1 MGTNSTLRAYNFH
14 FLPTTA
20 TKRFIYPFPLFTDI
34 MARFE
39 TSGNSALDKEV
50 TIRIRPRSILK
61 ATIFTVLLLLTFF
74 LGRWSV
80 DSSSLENATIA
91 SAVVADV
98 AEAEEPAPVEAEV
111 ADDSSSFSLTGF
123 FKGLFTSSDIEDEI
137 TNAVVA
143 ETNTVN
149 TTVEETPVVNTTTEE
164 NTTVEEPIITTYT
177 KVAVAINDVDFD
189 WKETWGKITK
199 VDYTIKNTETG
210 TIKPDHLGM
219 LVEGYDDFEKKIPLP
234 LSSKTIKAGESAS
247 SKVQVPMGFSYSPV
261 TAGDLTTVE
270 ITFTLYDADNKVMT
284 SFKTA
289 YNLNG

>member
-1 MGTNSTLRAYNFH
+1 
-14 FLPTTA
+14 
-20 TKRFIYPFPLFTDI
+20 

-39 TSGNSALDKEV
+39 TLENSKLDKEIH
-50 TIRIRPRSILK
+50 IRIRPRSVLK
-61 ATIFTVLLLLTFF
+61 GTIFIAILLLTFF

-80 DSSSLENATIA
+80 DPSSLGSTTIE
-91 SAVVADV
+91 SAVVAEA
-98 AEAEEPAPVEAEV
+98 AEVEEPASVEAEV

-123 FKGLFTSSDIEDEI
+123 LKGLFSSSDIKDEI
-137 TNAVVA
+137 TNAAVA
-143 ETNTVN
+143 DSNTTN
-149 TTVEETPVVNTTTEE
+149 TTVEEASAPDVNTSSK
-164 NTTVEEPIITTYT
+164 NVTVQEPIITTYT
-177 KVAVAINDVDFD
+177 KVAVAINAVDKD

-219 LVEGYDDFEKKIPLP
+219 LVEGYDDFEKKIPIP
-234 LSSKTIKAGESAS
+234 LSSRSIKAGESVSA
-247 SKVQVPMGFSYSPV
+247 KVQVPQGFSYSPV

-289 YNLNG
+289 YNLKG

>member
-1 MGTNSTLRAYNFH
+1 
-14 FLPTTA
+14 
-20 TKRFIYPFPLFTDI
+20 

-39 TSGNSALDKEV
+39 TSDHSNSSLDKEIH
-50 TIRIRPRSILK
+50 IRIRPRSILK
-61 ATIFTVLLLLTFF
+61 GTIFTVVLLLTFF

-80 DSSSLENATIA
+80 DPSSLESATVD
-91 SAVVADV
+91 SAAV
-98 AEAEEPAPVEAEV
+98 AEVEEAVEPAPVETEA

-123 FKGLFTSSDIEDEI
+123 IKGLFSSSDIKDEI

-143 ETNTVN
+143 ETNST
-149 TTVEETPVVNTTTEE
+149 NTTTEE
-164 NTTVEEPIITTYT
+164 TTIADTTAAENVTVEEPIITTYT

-210 TIKPDHLGM
+210 TIKADHLGM

-234 LSSKTIKAGESAS
+234 LSSKTVKAGESAS
-247 SKVQVPMGFSYSPV
+247 SKVQVPQGFSYSEV
-261 TAGDLTTVE
+261 TAGDLTAVE
-270 ITFTLYDADNKVMT
+270 ITFTLYDADNKIMT

-289 YNLNG
+289 YNLKG